1 MGHREHLGLTS
12 LPTDKRAAT
21 KGGDVHSR
29 SLLPTQDLQGY
40 SWDAASQKSFSRCV
54 LVRQCLALC
63 PLLPPSSASLNKKHY
78 KVRFQFI
85 HTIEFSSDLDA
96 ADEPNF
102 WKAAV

>member
-40 SWDAASQKSFSRCV
+40 SWDAASQKSFSEMCV
-54 LVRQCLALC
+54 GQAVLSTLPFVTFLLCIFEQEALQ
-63 PLLPPSSASLNKKHY
+63 S
-78 KVRFQFI
+78 
-85 HTIEFSSDLDA
+85 
-96 ADEPNF
+96 
-102 WKAAV
+102 